1 MPLKPPG
8 FPPVNQ
14 ADWDRWTRSTAV
26 VPDDNSVTITKLA
39 DKVVTNPKLR
49 DSIPTSVIGRVTN
62 TPGTPAD
69 IGATTDDTFFVRR
82 AGALG
87 FGALADTD
95 IPSTIARDSEVTTA
109 ITAALAAAF
118 ATGTYTPTLTNV
130 TNLDTSG
137 ANLCAYTRIGSVVT
151 VSGRVDLDP
160 TAAGAVELGISL
172 PIASNFTD
180 NKQCSGI
187 AFCNTVAGQGAA
199 ILSDLTNDRASL
211 QFIAVDTSN
220 RVMMFVFQYQVV

>member
-1 MPLKPPG
+1 MPLKAPG

-14 ADWDRWTRSTAV
+14 ADWDRWTRATAV
-26 VPDDNSVTITKLA
+26 IPDDHSVTTIKIQPKQIT
-39 DKVVTNPKLR
+39 DDTLR
-49 DSIPTSVIGRVTN
+49 DSAPASVIGRLQS
-62 TPGTPAD
+62 TPGTPGD
-69 IGATTDDTFFVRR
+69 IVAGANDTFLVRR
-82 AGALG
+82 S
-87 FGALADTD
+87 GALAFGVLADAD
-95 IPSTIARDSEVTTA
+95 IPATIARDSEVTTVVN
-109 ITAALAAAF
+109 AALASAF
-118 ATGTYTPTLTNV
+118 TTGTYTPTLTNV

-137 ANLCAYTRIGSVVT
+137 ASVCAYTKIGTVVT

-211 QFIAVDTSN
+211 QFVAVDTSN
-220 RVMMFVFQYQVV
+220 RVMMFIFQYQVL